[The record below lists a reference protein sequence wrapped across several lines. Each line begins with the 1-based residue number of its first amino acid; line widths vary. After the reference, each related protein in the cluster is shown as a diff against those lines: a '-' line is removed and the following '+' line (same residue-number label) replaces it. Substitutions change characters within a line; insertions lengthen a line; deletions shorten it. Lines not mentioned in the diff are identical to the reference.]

1 MSVQVENLEKNMVKL
16 TIEVAED
23 KVAEALKAAY
33 NKQKNKIS
41 ILDSVKEKF
50 QWLW

>member
-33 NKQKNKIS
+33 NKQKNKCMVRKSSMKMLQIS
-41 ILDSVKEKF
+41 
-50 QWLW
+50 